1 MQTTSV
7 TIENLN
13 DLIQI
18 HNDRIQGFERALK
31 DIEEQDTDLK
41 SLFSAMANQSQ
52 QLKAELATEVAA
64 LGGNIESDTSFSGS
78 IHRAWIN
85 LKSSLGGDDRK
96 SILASCEFGEDAILK
111 SYRSALE
118 DGDLPAYVREIVERQ
133 ATEIKESHDQI
144 KTLRDA
150 EV

>member
-1 MQTTSV
+1 METTSV

-31 DIEEQDTDLK
+31 NIEEQDTDLK
-41 SLFSAMANQSQ
+41 SLFSQMAHESQ
-52 QLKAELATEVAA
+52 QLKSELATEVAA
-64 LGGNIESDTSFSGS
+64 LGGDIESDTSFSGA

-85 LKSSLGGDDRK
+85 VKSAFGGDDRK

-111 SYRSALE
+111 AYTSAL
-118 DGDLPAYVREIVERQ
+118 DDADMPAYVREIVSRQ
-133 ATEIKESHDQI
+133 KEAIQASHDQI
-144 KTLRDA
+144 KALRDS